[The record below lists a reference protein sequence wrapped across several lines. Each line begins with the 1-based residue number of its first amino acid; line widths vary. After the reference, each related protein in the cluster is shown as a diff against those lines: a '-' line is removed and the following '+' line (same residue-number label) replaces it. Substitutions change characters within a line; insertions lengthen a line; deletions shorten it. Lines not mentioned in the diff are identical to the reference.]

1 MTNKNI
7 KIVSGHYKITRKC
20 IAYIVV
26 YISIRDEPFSA
37 LEAKIA
43 TSKMSGIPIDD
54 ISLDW
59 YFYQYDDDIFYQK
72 KYKRIILYKS
82 IPWIKWKS
90 LIRGHYS
97 ESSRKRIQIIVAEDY
112 GKSNYLGT
120 NIERFFNKFSL
131 HMPDSVLCSHDWVLS
146 LHQYGVGFFYFFA
159 KDYWLC

>member
-82 IPWIKWKS
+82 IP
-90 LIRGHYS
+90 
-97 ESSRKRIQIIVAEDY
+97 
-112 GKSNYLGT
+112 
-120 NIERFFNKFSL
+120 
-131 HMPDSVLCSHDWVLS
+131 
-146 LHQYGVGFFYFFA
+146 
-159 KDYWLC
+159 